1 MAESEQE
8 LKSLWMRVKEESK
21 RAGLRLNIQKTKMIY
36 GPITSGQVD
45 GEKVETVKYFIF
57 LSSKITVD
65 CDCSQEINS
74 CLLGRKAMIN
84 LDSIFKSRDITL
96 STKVCIVKAMGF
108 PVVMYRHE
116 SWTIKKAEHPR
127 IDALKLLLKKTL
139 ESPLDHKIIKA
150 VNLKGNQH

>member
-65 CDCSQEINS
+65 CDCSQEIKS

-84 LDSIFKSRDITL
+84 LDSILKSRYITL
-96 STKVCIVKAMGF
+96 PTK
-108 PVVMYRHE
+108 
-116 SWTIKKAEHPR
+116 
-127 IDALKLLLKKTL
+127 
-139 ESPLDHKIIKA
+139 
-150 VNLKGNQH
+150 